1 MTQVTGKLPATEN
14 HTLSGRKVL
23 DLGLCLTMHVTQL
36 LTIQCRVTS
45 VP

>member
-1 MTQVTGKLPATEN
+1 MTVKLPAMED
-14 HTLSGRKVL
+14 HTLSGRKLL